1 MNRPIKIWRFD
12 VAPIRYQ
19 KLREPGGDEDW
30 IALVPKEV
38 WKSEYDYIPF
48 LEEGTS
54 FGCCSVSKDKL
65 PNGDMI
71 LIGAHA

>member
-12 VAPIRYQ
+12 QAPIKYQ
-19 KLREPGGDEDW
+19 ELSEHCGDEDW
-30 IALVPKEV
+30 VALVPKEV
-38 WKSEYDYIPF
+38 WKREYGWIGF
-48 LEEGTS
+48 LDEGRS

-65 PNGDMI
+65 SNGDMI